1 MTVSENIP
9 RPSGS
14 ITALAELWK
23 TKVATPAI
31 FGRLIRHTF
40 VLMAFLMIYWL
51 VIASDRYVSEANVII
66 QRTDQAA
73 GKSIDVPALI
83 AGAGGGGNRADQLL
97 LRDYLLSADMLKKLD
112 EALNLRAHYSNW
124 KKDPISRMWFKD
136 ADLEWF
142 HRHYLSRVSIE
153 FDDYA
158 GVLRIKAQ
166 GYDAQT
172 AQAISQLLVMEGE
185 RFMNKIA
192 HELAQAQLAFLVT
205 EVEQMNRRLIDARR
219 TVLEFQNKKG
229 LVSPQAAVESIGA
242 IVAKLEAQRTELQT
256 QLASLP
262 SKLVPDHPNIVML
275 KKSLEA
281 VESQLAQEQAKL
293 ASTKGQ
299 TLNRTVDEFQRLE
312 MEAAFAQDIYK
323 SALVAL
329 EQGRMEATRTIKK
342 VSVLQ
347 APSLPEYPMQ
357 PRREYNIALTL
368 LVGLLIAGTL
378 KLLEDI
384 VLDHID

>member
-1 MTVSENIP
+1 MTEAENTP
-9 RPSGS
+9 RPAGR
-14 ITALAELWK
+14 IAALAELWK

-31 FGRLIRHTF
+31 FGRLIRLTF
-40 VLMAFLMIYWL
+40 VSTAILMIYWL

-66 QRTDQAA
+66 QRTDLSS
-73 GKSIDVPALI
+73 GKGIDVSAILT
-83 AGAGGGGNRADQLL
+83 GGGGTNRADQLL
-97 LRDYLLSADMLKKLD
+97 LRDHLLSVDMLNKLD
-112 EALNLRAHYSNW
+112 KSLDLRAHYSNW
-124 KKDPISRMWFKD
+124 KKDPISRMWFED
-136 ADLEWF
+136 AELEWF

-172 AQAISQLLVMEGE
+172 AQAITQLLVMEGE

-219 TVLEFQNKKG
+219 SVLEFQNRKG
-229 LVSPQAAVESIGA
+229 LVSPQATVESIGS

-256 QLASLP
+256 QLAALP
-262 SKLVPDHPNIVML
+262 AKLVPDHPNIVML

-281 VESQLAQEQAKL
+281 VERQLVQEQAKL

-347 APSLPEYPMQ
+347 APSLPEYPME

>member
-1 MTVSENIP
+1 MTEAENVP
-9 RPSGS
+9 RPAGR
-14 ITALAELWK
+14 IAALTELWK
-23 TKVATPAI
+23 SKVATPAI
-31 FGRLIRHTF
+31 FGHLIRLTF
-40 VLMAFLMIYWL
+40 ALTAFLMLYWL
-51 VIASDRYVSEANVII
+51 IIASDRYVSEANVII
-66 QRTDQAA
+66 QRTDLSP
-73 GKSIDVPALI
+73 GKSIDVSALL
-83 AGAGGGGNRADQLL
+83 AGTSGTNRADQLL
-97 LRDYLLSADMLKKLD
+97 LRDHLLSVDMLKKLD
-112 EALNLRAHYSNW
+112 DALNLRTHYSNW
-124 KKDPISRMWFKD
+124 KKDPISRMWFED
-136 ADLEWF
+136 AELEWF

-166 GYDAQT
+166 AYDAQT
-172 AQAISQLLVMEGE
+172 ARGITQLLVLEGE

-192 HELAQAQLAFLVT
+192 HELAQAQLTFLVT

-219 TVLEFQNKKG
+219 AVLEFQNRKG
-229 LVSPQAAVESIGA
+229 LVSPQATVESIGS
-242 IVAKLEAQRTELQT
+242 IVAKLEAQRTEIQT
-256 QLASLP
+256 QLAALP
-262 SKLVPDHPNIVML
+262 AKLVPDHPNIVML

-281 VESQLAQEQAKL
+281 VERQLVQEQAKL

-312 MEAAFAQDIYK
+312 METAFAQDIYK

-329 EQGRMEATRTIKK
+329 EQGRIEATRTIKK

-347 APSLPEYPMQ
+347 SPSLAEYPLE

-368 LVGLLIAGTL
+368 LVGLMIAGTL

>member
-1 MTVSENIP
+1 MTEADNIP
-9 RPSGS
+9 RPAGR
-14 ITALAELWK
+14 IAALAELWK

-31 FGRLIRHTF
+31 FGHLIKLTF
-40 VLMAFLMIYWL
+40 VMTAILMLYWTI
-51 VIASDRYVSEANVII
+51 IASDRYVSEANVII
-66 QRTDQAA
+66 QRTDLSS
-73 GKSIDVPALI
+73 GKSIDVSAIL
-83 AGAGGGGNRADQLL
+83 AGTSGTNRADQLL
-97 LRDYLLSADMLKKLD
+97 LRDHLLSVDMLKKLD

-124 KKDPISRMWFKD
+124 KKDPISRMWFENSE
-136 ADLEWF
+136 LEWF

-172 AQAISQLLVMEGE
+172 AQAIAQLLVLEGE

-219 TVLEFQNKKG
+219 TVLEFQNRKG
-229 LVSPQAAVESIGA
+229 LVSPQATVESIGA
-242 IVAKLEAQRTELQT
+242 IVAKLEAQRTEIQT
-256 QLASLP
+256 QLAALP
-262 SKLVPDHPNIVML
+262 TKLVPDHPNIVML

-293 ASTKGQ
+293 ASPKGK
-299 TLNRTVDEFQRLE
+299 TLNLTVDEFQRLE

-347 APSLPEYPMQ
+347 APSLPEYPME

>member
-1 MTVSENIP
+1 MTEAENIP
-9 RPSGS
+9 HPAGR
-14 ITALAELWK
+14 IAAFAEHWK
-23 TKVATPAI
+23 SKVATPAI
-31 FGRLIRHTF
+31 FGHLIRITF
-40 VLMAFLMIYWL
+40 ALSAFLMLYWTI
-51 VIASDRYVSEANVII
+51 VASDRYVSEANVII
-66 QRTDQAA
+66 QRTDLSA
-73 GKSIDVPALI
+73 GKGVDISAFLP
-83 AGAGGGGNRADQLL
+83 GTSGTNRTDQLL
-97 LRDYLLSADMLKKLD
+97 LRDHLLSVDMLKKLD

-124 KKDPISRMWFKD
+124 KKDPISRMWLED
-136 ADLEWF
+136 AELEWF

-153 FDDYA
+153 YDDYA

-172 AQAISQLLVMEGE
+172 AQAITQLLVMEGE

-192 HELAQAQLAFLVT
+192 HELAQAQLTFLIT

-219 TVLEFQNKKG
+219 AVLEFQNRKG
-229 LVSPQAAVESIGA
+229 LVSPQATVESIGA
-242 IVAKLEAQRTELQT
+242 IVAKLEGQRTDIQT

-299 TLNRTVDEFQRLE
+299 TLNRTVDAFQRLE

-347 APSLPEYPMQ
+347 APSLPEYPME
-357 PRREYNIALTL
+357 PRRVYNIVLTL

>member
-1 MTVSENIP
+1 MTEAENIP
-9 RPSGS
+9 RPAGR
-14 ITALAELWK
+14 IAALAELWK

-31 FGRLIRHTF
+31 FGRLIRLTF
-40 VLMAFLMIYWL
+40 VLTAFLMLYWTI
-51 VIASDRYVSEANVII
+51 IASDRYVSEANVII
-66 QRTDQAA
+66 QRTDLSAA
-73 GKSIDVPALI
+73 KSIDVSAIL
-83 AGAGGGGNRADQLL
+83 AGTSGTNRADQLL
-97 LRDYLLSADMLKKLD
+97 LRDHLLSVDMLKKLD

-124 KKDPISRMWFKD
+124 KKDPISRMWFED
-136 ADLEWF
+136 AEFEWF
-142 HRHYLSRVSIE
+142 HRHFLSRVSIE

-172 AQAISQLLVMEGE
+172 AQAITQLLVMEGE

-192 HELAQAQLAFLVT
+192 HELAQAQLTFLIT
-205 EVEQMNRRLIDARR
+205 EVEQMNRRLIEARR
-219 TVLEFQNKKG
+219 IVLEFQNRKG
-229 LVSPQAAVESIGA
+229 LVSPQAAVESIAA
-242 IVAKLEAQRTELQT
+242 IVANLEAQRTEIQT
-256 QLASLP
+256 QLAALP
-262 SKLVPDHPNIVML
+262 TKLVPDHPNIVML

-281 VESQLAQEQAKL
+281 VERQLAQEQAKL
-293 ASTKGQ
+293 ASPKGQ

-347 APSLPEYPMQ
+347 APSLPEYPME
-357 PRREYNIALTL
+357 PRREYNVALTL
-368 LVGLLIAGTL
+368 IVGLLIAGTL

>member
-1 MTVSENIP
+1 MTEADNIP
-9 RPSGS
+9 RPAGR
-14 ITALAELWK
+14 IAVLAELWK

-31 FGRLIRHTF
+31 FGRLIKLTF
-40 VLMAFLMIYWL
+40 VMTAILMLYWTI
-51 VIASDRYVSEANVII
+51 IASDRYVSEANVII
-66 QRTDQAA
+66 QRTDLSS
-73 GKSIDVPALI
+73 GKSIDVSAIL
-83 AGAGGGGNRADQLL
+83 AGTSGTNRADQLL
-97 LRDYLLSADMLKKLD
+97 LRDHLLSVDMLKKLD

-124 KKDPISRMWFKD
+124 KKDPISRMWFENSE
-136 ADLEWF
+136 LEWF

-172 AQAISQLLVMEGE
+172 AQAIAQLLVLEGE

-219 TVLEFQNKKG
+219 TVLEFQNRKG
-229 LVSPQAAVESIGA
+229 LVSPQATVESIGA
-242 IVAKLEAQRTELQT
+242 IVAKLEAQRTEIQT
-256 QLASLP
+256 QLAALP
-262 SKLVPDHPNIVML
+262 TKLVPDHPNIVML

-293 ASTKGQ
+293 ASPKGK
-299 TLNRTVDEFQRLE
+299 TLNLTVDEFQRLE

-347 APSLPEYPMQ
+347 APSLPEYPME